1 MHHIKQAEASKANKD
16 NESIS
21 TNMSVQGCDLG
32 MSPAVQKFTVPSK
45 KKKWLNIKLFNVYS

>member
-45 KKKWLNIKLFNVYS
+45 KKK